1 MQKYQWNLRTR
12 GTQVETRLAGELKIS
27 PLLASLLEA
36 RGLCLPDEA
45 ARFLSPS
52 LNQLHDPML
61 LRGMD
66 RVVERLE
73 RAISGGEQILV
84 YGDYDVDGITSVVIL
99 KKCLE
104 LAGAKVQYHVPERL
118 SEGYGLRADRVR
130 KAAEDGIRLIVSVDS
145 GIRADEAAEA
155 AVQCGVDL
163 IITDHHLPEL
173 RLPPAYEILNP
184 NRLDCSYP
192 DKHLAGVGVAFKVVQ
207 AMLQRRGQERLIPSF
222 LKIVAIGTIADIV
235 PLLGE
240 NRVFVK
246 IGLEGLKSPR
256 NLGLKALL
264 DSAGVLGRQI
274 DYSAVGFRI
283 APRIN
288 AVGRMGETSDA
299 VRLFD
304 SLEEEEARRIAE
316 KLNDKNLWRQ
326 REQEEI
332 LKSIQLKLQN
342 EPHAFETDVIILW
355 DECWH
360 RGVIGIVA
368 SRVMETYGRPVLIA
382 SVEDGLATGSGRSF
396 GDFHLLQALQSCHD
410 LFQRYGGHRNAAG
423 FTMEAALLP
432 ELRARLNRYAAE
444 YFPERPKPAIAVDS
458 LLSVR
463 ELNYRVWE
471 EISRLEPYGFCNPVP
486 VFLDNEVSIKAGPF
500 TLKDKH
506 LKWKLCSTTCSE
518 ALWWNH
524 AEKFE
529 SLKQLRSF
537 RAVYEVEMNEFR
549 GERSLVARIR
559 DVGLPADL
567 SS

>member
-1 MQKYQWNLRTR
+1 MQKYQWNLRPR
-12 GTQVETRLAGELKIS
+12 VSETEAQLARDLGIS

-36 RGLCLPDEA
+36 RGLREPDAA

-52 LNQLHDPML
+52 LNQLHDPLL

-73 RAISGGEQILV
+73 QSISRGERILV

-104 LAGAKVQYHVPERL
+104 MAGAAVQYHVPERL
-118 SEGYGLRADRVR
+118 AEGYGLRPDRIR
-130 KAAEDGIRLIVSVDS
+130 KAADDGVALIISVDS
-145 GIRADEAAEA
+145 GIRGKEAAQVA
-155 AVQCGVDL
+155 RDCGVDL
-163 IITDHHLPEL
+163 IITDHHLPE
-173 RLPPAYEILNP
+173 RELPAAYEILNP
-184 NRLDCSYP
+184 NRPDCGYP
-192 DKHLAGVGVAFKVVQ
+192 NKHLAGVGVAFKVVQ
-207 AMLQRRGQERLIPSF
+207 AMLQRRGKEHLIPSF

-246 IGLEGLKSPR
+246 IGLDGLKSPR
-256 NLGLKALL
+256 NPGLKALL

-274 DYSAVGFRI
+274 DYSTVGFRI

-288 AVGRMGETSDA
+288 AVGRMGETADA

-304 SLEEEEARRIAE
+304 SLQEEEARRIAE

-332 LKSIQLKLQN
+332 LKSIQVKFQA
-342 EPHAFETDVIILW
+342 EPDAFEKDVIILW
-355 DECWH
+355 DQCWH

-368 SRVMETYGRPVLIA
+368 SRIMDTYGRPVLIA
-382 SVEDGLATGSGRSF
+382 SVEDSLATGSGRSF
-396 GDFHLLQALQSCHD
+396 GDFHLLQSLESCGD
-410 LFQRYGGHRNAAG
+410 LFQRYGGHQNAAG
-423 FTMEAALLP
+423 FTMDAALLP
-432 ELRARLNRYAAE
+432 ELRSRLNRYAAE
-444 YFPERPKPAIAVDS
+444 KFPERPKPAIAVDS
-458 LLSVR
+458 LLSVKD
-463 ELNYRVWE
+463 LNYRIWE
-471 EISRLEPYGFCNPVP
+471 DLVRLEPFGFGNPVP
-486 VFLDNEVSIKAGPF
+486 VFLDNEVCIRAGPF
-500 TLKDKH
+500 TLKEKH
-506 LKWKLCSTTCSE
+506 LKWKLFSPTCSE
-518 ALWWNH
+518 ALWWNQ

-559 DVGLPADL
+559 DLGLP
-567 SS
+567 S